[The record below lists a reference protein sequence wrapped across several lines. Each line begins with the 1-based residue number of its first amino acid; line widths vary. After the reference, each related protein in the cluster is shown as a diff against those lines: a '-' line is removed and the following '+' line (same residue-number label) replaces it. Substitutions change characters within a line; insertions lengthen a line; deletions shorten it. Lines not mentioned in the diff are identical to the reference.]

1 MCSHDPVANTQPQ
14 PRPFAHLLGRIKGV
28 KYAMGI
34 RNAGSVVADRH
45 FDHLRLP
52 PGVNPDAPA
61 LSRFLHRI
69 VRIIEDIQK
78 NLLQLL

>member
-1 MCSHDPVANTQPQ
+1 
-14 PRPFAHLLGRIKGV
+14 
-28 KYAMGI
+28 MGI

-69 VRIIEDIQK
+69 VRIIEYIQK